1 MDGTPAGWYDDP
13 EQPGQQRYWDGN
25 AWTEQRAPG
34 AAAPA
39 APAAPPAPP
48 TPPPAAA
55 AAAPMAPPPMAPPVA
70 APPKKSN
77 KALWIVL
84 GVLGGLVLLVIIA
97 VAAVAFLGDSATD
110 VVEKNL
116 PGALEANYSS
126 QGLDVT
132 VSKADCDSVSSSDGP
147 FTTKCTITIQG
158 LAEPLQATIYGTVSG
173 NTVTVDDAS
182 SSQVIL
188 DAKLAA
194 KQAQPVI
201 DAIDPTVNI
210 TSCTLAAPVVIVKD
224 GLTFTCKTD
233 SNETVTFEVDN
244 NSLSITNVS

>member
-1 MDGTPAGWYDDP
+1 MEGTPAGWYDDP

-34 AAAPA
+34 AATPAPPA
-39 APAAPPAPP
+39 APTAP
-48 TPPPAAA
+48 TPPPAA
-55 AAAPMAPPPMAPPVA
+55 PMAPPMAPPVA

-77 KALWIVL
+77 KVLWIVL
-84 GVLGGLVLLVIIA
+84 GVVGGIFLLIVIGI
-97 VAAVAFLGDSATD
+97 VAIAFLGDSATD

-116 PGALEANYSS
+116 PAALEDNYRT

-132 VSKADCDSVSSSDGP
+132 VSKADCGSVSSDDGP
-147 FTTKCTITIQG
+147 FTTKCTITIDG

-173 NTVTVDDAS
+173 NTVSVDDATS
-182 SSQVIL
+182 DQVIL

-194 KQAQPVI
+194 TQAQPVI
-201 DAIDPTVNI
+201 DSIDPTVSI
-210 TSCTLAAPVVIVKD
+210 TTCNLSAPVVLVAD

-244 NSLSITNVS
+244 NTLKITNVS